1 MTTSNPWGE
10 KENAFSHGLRHLISS
25 IPEFKTTNIHGLSN
39 ELTSDYLYGEE
50 LDKIKSGGLIQKL
63 RAADS
68 CALMKREKILKNK
81 IKDIQSE
88 VKDVLSPVV
97 IKNMVQILRVM
108 AQKFQSVSNANLL
121 ENISDDYRHKDDL
134 LCIEIETGN
143 QFKLN
148 QLLSFAADLEKFEL
162 ISKSKNN
169 GNDASNSHKNKKG
182 MTDDTQNSDDNGSN
196 SRDMLR
202 CASEALDICDGM
214 MKTGET
220 LQDQYEKIKD
230 FHEEFKNH
238 ILKSV

>member
-25 IPEFKTTNIHGLSN
+25 IPEFKTTNIHGVSN
-39 ELTSDYLYGEE
+39 ELTSDYSYGEE
-50 LDKIKSGGLIQKL
+50 LDLKSGGLIQKL

-88 VKDVLSPVV
+88 VKDVLSPVI
-97 IKNMVQILRVM
+97 IKDMVQILIM
-108 AQKFQSVSNANLL
+108 MTLKFQSVSNSNLL

-134 LCIEIETGN
+134 LCIEVETGN

-148 QLLSFAADLEKFEL
+148 KLLSFAADLENFEL

-169 GNDASNSHKNKKG
+169 GNDVSNSNENKKG
-182 MTDDTQNSDDNGSN
+182 MTDDTRNSDDNGSN

-202 CASEALDICDGM
+202 CASEALNICDGM
-214 MKTGET
+214 MKNGEI

-238 ILKSV
+238 ILKSL